1 MDTITAVKNRIFK
14 LCYDRNISINRLA
27 TICALPPSSVKNIL
41 YGKSQNPKLLTI
53 KMICDGLDM
62 TLAEFFDTDEFNNLE
77 QGIIDNENVNI
88 IGSQIKAAREKL
100 GMTQKQLSEKL
111 ELEAVYT
118 CRGSISRI
126 ENGKRAVTDIEIDA
140 ISRILN
146 VSLDFL
152 FGRE

>member
-1 MDTITAVKNRIFK
+1 MKR
-14 LCYDRNISINRLA
+14 
-27 TICALPPSSVKNIL
+27 
-41 YGKSQNPKLLTI
+41 
-53 KMICDGLDM
+53 
-62 TLAEFFDTDEFNNLE
+62 
-77 QGIIDNENVNI
+77 IIDTEDVNI
-88 IGSQIKAAREKL
+88 IGSQIKKAREKA
-100 GMTQKQLSEKL
+100 GITQKQLSEKL

-146 VSLDFL
+146 VSLDYL

>member
-62 TLAEFFDTDEFNNLE
+62 TLAESRTGNKMKR
-77 QGIIDNENVNI
+77 IIDTENVNI
-88 IGSQIKAAREKL
+88 IGSQIKAAREKS